1 MGKNTLN
8 LTLSLDVDIIAAFK
22 AEAAE
27 HTSEQALANHIITAR
42 YAKPGWPDLAESQV
56 LAREAEKLTDLV
68 EQLTRALRAA
78 QGERDRARDHA
89 ILHLTANDIIT
100 AEIEALVLSRAI
112 VISHRGTRAL
122 QALGVKL

>member
-8 LTLSLDVDIIAAFK
+8 LTLSLDVDTIAAFK
-22 AEAAE
+22 AEAAG
-27 HTSEQALANHIITAR
+27 HTSEQALANRIITTR
-42 YAKPGWPDLAESQV
+42 YAKPGWPDIAESQV

-68 EQLTRALRAA
+68 EQLTKALRTA

-100 AEIEALVLSRAI
+100 AEIEGLVLSRAI
-112 VISHRGTRAL
+112 VVSHRGTRAL